1 MRRADFHGPLR
12 MVSAIRIR
20 YRFRNKIKCMRR
32 KIKRKNGTF
41 FRPLR
46 KAEAFPVGFPRDI
59 RKWLLFCGY
68 ATFQHLAC
76 ERQTFLL
83 AHRPLS
89 SLKFAKRLSAAMSEE
104 KRLPFAGYQTPVIL
118 YIYIYFRRST
128 IKLPLLIDFTTY
140 EKFIQ
145 KTCLIVL
152 PF

>member
-1 MRRADFHGPLR
+1 MRPADFHGPLR

-46 KAEAFPVGFPRDI
+46 KAEAFPVSFPRDI
-59 RKWLLFCGY
+59 RKMVALVRELHFPTPSLRTTDVSLRSSPAGF
-68 ATFQHLAC
+68 AEVC
-76 ERQTFLL
+76 ETSLSGDERGETS
-83 AHRPLS
+83 AVRRLS
-89 SLKFAKRLSAAMSEE
+89 STS
-104 KRLPFAGYQTPVIL
+104 YT
-118 YIYIYFRRST
+118 IYIYFRRST
-128 IKLPLLIDFTTY
+128 IKLPQLIDFTTY
-140 EKFIQ
+140 EKFIE